1 MADHQVYVIW
11 TNPLFHDSLRQLL
24 DHNNINWVGAA
35 SDIQTAAEEI
45 LQLFPDTILIED
57 VEDKSNTNI
66 FMNIVDQ
73 FGWDLQVIGV
83 SLNDNELNI
92 FQHAKQMVGKPE
104 DLIRLITRWQ
114 SSADFSQ
121 TRDV

>member
-1 MADHQVYVIW
+1 
-11 TNPLFHDSLRQLL
+11 
-24 DHNNINWVGAA
+24 
-35 SDIQTAAEEI
+35 
-45 LQLFPDTILIED
+45 
-57 VEDKSNTNI
+57 
-66 FMNIVDQ
+66 MNIVDK

-83 SLNDNELNI
+83 NLNDNELNI

-121 TRDV
+121 TRGF

>member
-1 MADHQVYVIW
+1 MTVHQIYVIW
-11 TNPLFHDSLRQLL
+11 SNPLFHDSLRQLL
-24 DHNNINWVGAA
+24 DLNNIKWVGAA
-35 SDIQTAAEEI
+35 SDIPTAAEEI
-45 LQLFPDTILIED
+45 LQLHPDTILIED
-57 VEDKSNTNI
+57 MEEKSNTNL
-66 FMNIVDQ
+66 FMNIVEQ
-73 FGWDLQVIGV
+73 FGWDLQVIGF

-114 SSADFSQ
+114 STLDFPK